1 MSGVPSHILRRRVVA
16 LLVLVAAFAVVAVLV
31 AKVAGGGDDDPA
43 PASAASATTA
53 RRAAA
58 RRAAPVD
65 PTAGRDMGRAGPPR
79 PVPILMYHVTT
90 DPPANAPFPDLYVRA
105 SEFADQMTALHD
117 AGYVGVTLQE
127 VWDFWH
133 RGAPLPARAVVIS
146 VDDGYHSNYAYA
158 APVLRR
164 LGWPG
169 VLNLKVGNL
178 HEPTYGLTPH
188 QVRALIAAG
197 WEVDSHTI
205 AHPDLTTVD
214 AATLEREVAESRRR
228 LQRAFGVPVNF
239 FCYPAGRYDDAV
251 VAAVERAG
259 YLAAT
264 TVNPGLASP
273 EEADRFVLDRVR
285 VNAGVSG
292 AALVDQL
299 RGLGA

>member
-1 MSGVPSHILRRRVVA
+1 
-16 LLVLVAAFAVVAVLV
+16 
-31 AKVAGGGDDDPA
+31 
-43 PASAASATTA
+43 
-53 RRAAA
+53 
-58 RRAAPVD
+58 
-65 PTAGRDMGRAGPPR
+65 
-79 PVPILMYHVTT
+79 
-90 DPPANAPFPDLYVRA
+90 
-105 SEFADQMTALHD
+105 
-117 AGYVGVTLQE
+117 
-127 VWDFWH
+127 
-133 RGAPLPARAVVIS
+133 VIS
-146 VDDGYHSNYAYA
+146 VDDGYHSNFANA

-178 HEPTYGLTPH
+178 HEPTYGLTPG

-205 AHPDLTTVD
+205 DHPDLTTVD
-214 AATLEREVAESRRR
+214 AATLEREVADSRRR

-239 FCYPAGRYDDAV
+239 FCYPADAV
-251 VAAVERAG
+251 IAAVERAG

-273 EEADRFVLDRVR
+273 AEGDRFVLDRVR
-285 VNAGVSG
+285 VNAGLSG